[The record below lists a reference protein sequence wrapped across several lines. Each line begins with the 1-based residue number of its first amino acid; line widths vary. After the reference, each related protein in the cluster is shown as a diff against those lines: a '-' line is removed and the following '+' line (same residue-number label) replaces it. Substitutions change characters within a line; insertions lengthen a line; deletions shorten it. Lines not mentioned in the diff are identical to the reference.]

1 MDDSVDERAHRV
13 GRRQL
18 GLATRKQL
26 REVAGVSP
34 STITRRLRSGR
45 WTEQLPPVIDLRT
58 HPPSWRRS
66 LQQLVLAAGPEAWV
80 SHCTAA
86 YLHGFLD
93 VPRPDHLDV
102 LVLRGRHDNLR
113 GLRLHTTVSLGA
125 DELTVVEGLPCT
137 SRARTLVDLAAG
149 ACPSDLERVALDLGR
164 RDVGALTR
172 AVDLLDRRR
181 GVPGRRRLLDVL
193 AGLPGDVGVIGSPLE
208 VRGVQALAAFD
219 LPAPRLQYRV
229 RDLDGAV
236 IKRVDAAWPDARVA
250 VEFDGGAYHDLVHQK
265 AEDARARGRMRALGW
280 EVIVLRSRDLD
291 GPALEE
297 AVRRIRLLAT

>member
-1 MDDSVDERAHRV
+1 MDDTVDERAQRV

-18 GLATRKQL
+18 GLATRRQL
-26 REVAGVSP
+26 REIAGVSP
-34 STITRRLRSGR
+34 STISRRLRSGR
-45 WTEQLPPVIDLRT
+45 WAEQLRPVIDLRT

-86 YLHGFLD
+86 HLHGFLD
-93 VPRPDHLDV
+93 IARPDHLDV
-102 LVLRGRHDNLR
+102 LVLRGRHDDLR
-113 GLRLHTTVSLGA
+113 GVRLHTTVSLGP
-125 DELTVVEGLPCT
+125 DEVTVVDRLPCT

-164 RDVGALTR
+164 RDAATLTR

-181 GVPGRRRLLDVL
+181 GAPGRRRLLDVL
-193 AGLPGDVGVIGSPLE
+193 ARLPSDVEVIGSPLE
-208 VRGVQALAAFD
+208 VRGVQALASFD
-219 LPAPRLQYRV
+219 LPPPRLQYLV

-236 IKRVDAAWPDARVA
+236 IKRVDAAWPAARVV
-250 VEFDGGAYHDLVHQK
+250 VEFDGAAYHDLGHQRV
-265 AEDARARGRMRALGW
+265 EDERARTRMRALGW
-280 EVIVLRSRDLD
+280 EVIVLRSHDLD
-291 GPALEE
+291 GPGLEA